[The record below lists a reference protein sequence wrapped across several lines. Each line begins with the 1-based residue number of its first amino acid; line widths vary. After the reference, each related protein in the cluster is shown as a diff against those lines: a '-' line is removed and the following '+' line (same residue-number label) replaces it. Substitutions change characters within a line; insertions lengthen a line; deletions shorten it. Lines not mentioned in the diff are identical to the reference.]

1 MRPQKVEDQELLTAL
16 MAVLRTKGYAGASLN
31 ELASGSGL
39 QKASLYYRYPGGKQD
54 IGKAVLSFV
63 SEWLKMNVQDV
74 LMNKNKP
81 ADDRLNVALKNI
93 DELYH
98 GGKKA
103 CILRALSIGEG
114 LHLFAEEI
122 GLSMDLLL
130 KAFTELGLDIGM
142 DPYKAKETAMQ
153 VLISIQ
159 GSLVVAR
166 TLDDTSPFTN
176 TLVRIRKMYYP

>member
-1 MRPQKVEDQELLTAL
+1 MRPQKVEDQELLTGL
-16 MAVLRTKGYAGASLN
+16 MTILRTKGYSGASLN

-63 SEWLKMNVQDV
+63 SEWLKVNVYDV
-74 LMNKNKP
+74 LTNKYEST
-81 ADDRLNVALKNI
+81 DDRLNLALKNI
-93 DELYH
+93 DELYK
-98 GGKKA
+98 GGKMA

-114 LHLFAEEI
+114 LDLFAEEI
-122 GLSMDLLL
+122 GSSMDLLL
-130 KAFTELGLDIGM
+130 KAFTELGLDVGM
-142 DPYKAKETAMQ
+142 DHDKAKETAMQ

-166 TLDDTSPFTN
+166 TLDDTCPFTN
-176 TLVRIRKMYYP
+176 TLVRIRKMYY